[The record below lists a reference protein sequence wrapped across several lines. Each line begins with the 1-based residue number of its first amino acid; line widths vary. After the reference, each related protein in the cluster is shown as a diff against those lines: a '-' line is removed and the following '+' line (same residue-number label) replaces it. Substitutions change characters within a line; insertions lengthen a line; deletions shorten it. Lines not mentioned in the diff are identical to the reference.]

1 MDGGFTRK
9 AQEVINAAQQAALEL
24 GHDYIG
30 TEHILIGLIDV
41 KDSVSAKALESQGV
55 SKKDIVEKIAS
66 TIGINTG
73 NGVPQ
78 GYTPRVKRIVD
89 RSVQVALNMGTGYV
103 GTEHILIALLGE
115 SDCIAV
121 RILVV
126 LGVNIQRLYEEIMEL
141 LGEGDKGQK
150 TPANV

>member
-78 GYTPRVKRIVD
+78 GYTPGCPQYGNRICWNRAHTYSPFGRKRLHSRKD
-89 RSVQVALNMGTGYV
+89 TCCFGS
-103 GTEHILIALLGE
+103 
-115 SDCIAV
+115 
-121 RILVV
+121 
-126 LGVNIQRLYEEIMEL
+126 
-141 LGEGDKGQK
+141 
-150 TPANV
+150 